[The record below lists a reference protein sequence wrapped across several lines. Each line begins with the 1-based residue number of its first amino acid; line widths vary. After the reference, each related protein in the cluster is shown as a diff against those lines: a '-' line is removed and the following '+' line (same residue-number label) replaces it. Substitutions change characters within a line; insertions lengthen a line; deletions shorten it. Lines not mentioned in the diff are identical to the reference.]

1 VPERGFALPG
11 TRGMGC
17 LLVHGFTATP
27 DEMRPL
33 GEALAARG
41 FPVRGVCL
49 AGHATTVDDLA
60 RTRWTDWFASVEA
73 GWRMLRAEVA
83 RAAVVGMSLG
93 ALLALHLAATARDS
107 GPAALVLCGTP
118 IRVGDARVRWL
129 PALARLPWIARRWAT
144 IAKAGGPDI
153 ADPAAR
159 AASRSY
165 PTMPLAALLELL
177 RVQATVRRELGDV
190 HVPALLLH
198 GRHDHAVPVA
208 NLALLRARLAS
219 RVIETRVLERSWHVV
234 TLDHDRAEVAELVA
248 AFLARIDGEGPVP
261 R

>member
-1 VPERGFALPG
+1 
-11 TRGMGC
+11 MGC

-83 RAAVVGMSLG
+83 RAAVLGMSLG
-93 ALLALHLAATARDS
+93 ALLALHLAATARDDS

-165 PTMPLAALLELL
+165 PMMPLAALLELL